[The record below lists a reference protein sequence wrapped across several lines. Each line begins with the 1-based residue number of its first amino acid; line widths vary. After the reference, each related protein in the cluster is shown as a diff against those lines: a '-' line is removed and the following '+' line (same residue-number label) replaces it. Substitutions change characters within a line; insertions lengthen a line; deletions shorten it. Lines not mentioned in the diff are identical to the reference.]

1 MSQTVCSVQTAA
13 TIAKYLAE
21 GRQLEL
27 LNYDHTRTTV
37 GTAMPIGAPRNITLS
52 RTPGV

>member
-1 MSQTVCSVQTAA
+1 MSQTVCTVQTAA

-21 GRQLEL
+21 GRQLQL
-27 LNYDHTRTTV
+27 YDHTRTTV